1 MQPVGGNSGKVGGG
15 LESDRGQSRAGTR
28 MCLRAVSTFAD
39 SGDSGQR
46 ETGIGYD
53 S

>member
-15 LESDRGQSRAGTR
+15 LESDRGQSRAGNTN
-28 MCLRAVSTFAD
+28 VSSTFAD

-46 ETGIGYD
+46 ETAIGYD